1 MPIITCNL
9 MGGLGNQLFEIFT
22 TISYAIEYG
31 QQFRFANIETIGFG
45 NMTIRKTFW
54 NSFLSRLKPFTMA
67 EFPQMMLLKEKSF
80 EYNKLPVND
89 FLHQNIIIY
98 GYFQSYKYFEKYYR
112 QICRIID
119 LEMMQINLLQKLDI
133 SNTLDNT
140 VSMHFRIGDY
150 KLHPTIHPILNKD
163 YYVKS
168 LNLITEKQEIKTV
181 LYFCEDP
188 DINEVLETVSYL
200 TEQFKEIEFVRG
212 NNTLEDW
219 EQMLLM
225 SCCHH
230 NIIANS
236 TFSWWGAYFNNWEDK
251 MVCYP
256 AKWFGPDLPHNT
268 TDLFPENWHKIE
280 C

>member
-150 KLHPTIHPILNKD
+150 KLHPTIYPILNKA
-163 YYVKS
+163 YYNLS
-168 LNLITEKQEIKTV
+168 LKLITEKHFIKTV
-181 LYFCEDP
+181 MYFCEEEDA
-188 DINEVLETVSYL
+188 IEVFKTIQYL
-200 TEQFKEIEFVRG
+200 SKQFKEIEFVRG

-268 TDLFPENWHKIE
+268 KDLFPENWHKIE